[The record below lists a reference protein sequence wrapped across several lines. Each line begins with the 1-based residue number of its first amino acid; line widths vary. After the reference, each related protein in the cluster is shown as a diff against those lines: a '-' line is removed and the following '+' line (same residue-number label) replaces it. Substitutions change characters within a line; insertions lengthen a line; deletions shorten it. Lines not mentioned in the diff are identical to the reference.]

1 MSKFFGIFDN
11 DDERIEKEDERIAKE
26 KEDDSLKNV
35 DDEKLR
41 LRQEELDISKN
52 RVQVGEVELSK
63 EIIEE
68 QKIVDVPVTHEEV
81 VIERRAINNE
91 ASDSPITDEEAIHIP
106 ISEEQVQVGKHTVV
120 TGEIEVHKREVED
133 TKHIEETLK
142 REEAHVNKEGNAR
155 IIDEEEDGEFH

>member
-1 MSKFFGIFDN
+1 M
-11 DDERIEKEDERIAKE
+11 AKE